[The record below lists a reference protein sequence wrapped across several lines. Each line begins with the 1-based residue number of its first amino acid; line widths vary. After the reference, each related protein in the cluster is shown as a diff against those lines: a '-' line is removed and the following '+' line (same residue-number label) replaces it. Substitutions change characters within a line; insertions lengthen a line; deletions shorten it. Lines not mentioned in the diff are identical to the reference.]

1 MVTARCA
8 RVRWWR
14 WRRNPLRR
22 LSDVIEAWGILAG
35 WVLALVGGLF
45 AGLAAADAI
54 ERSADRQW
62 VERREVS
69 AVLVEDAKGKVPA
82 RAAGDP
88 RVWATVRWA
97 APDSSTRTGEAR
109 VSATSPA
116 GNRATIWI
124 DKDGHLT
131 AEPLTD
137 GEARSHAAAGGVLV
151 ASDAGGIALAAASVT
166 RRYLNQWRM
175 AQWAVEWERIDTRW
189 GGKSTDPTS

>member
-1 MVTARCA
+1 MATARCA

-22 LSDVIEAWGILAG
+22 RSDVIEAWVILAG

-54 ERSADRQW
+54 ERSADRQRA
-62 VERREVS
+62 ERRTVS
-69 AVLVEDAKGKVPA
+69 AILVEDAKGKVPA
-82 RAAGDP
+82 SAAGDP
-88 RVWATVRWA
+88 RVWATVRWT
-97 APDSSTRTGEAR
+97 APDGSTRTGEAR
-109 VSATSPA
+109 VAPTSPA
-116 GNRATIWI
+116 GNRVTIWI

-151 ASDAGGIALAAASVT
+151 ATGAGGIALTAVSVT
-166 RRYLNQWRM
+166 RKYLSQRRM
-175 AQWAVEWERIDTRW
+175 EQWAVEWERIDTRW
-189 GGKSTDPTS
+189 GRKAG